1 MERMY
6 ETPIPVSIIAIDP
19 GAQSGVS
26 RFTPPAPDGDGKWSV
41 VAYSCDVWGESP
53 TAVMLSTHAEA
64 IVIESPGKGGTGRFM
79 GMAVG
84 LGQAIGIWRREWR
97 LAGGSKS
104 RELDAVQVSWR
115 AGILGGKRETAEWK
129 EAAIE
134 HVEAIRDWEMSP
146 WHLSLGSTMDGE
158 IAESLCM
165 GWWALHSP
173 MLADALGVRYLKKIG
188 WDDRAMCLEA
198 KAMRVGRKT

>member
-1 MERMY
+1 MY
-6 ETPIPVSIIAIDP
+6 ERPIPVSILAIDP
-19 GAQSGVS
+19 GARSGWA
-26 RFTPPAPDGDGKWSV
+26 RFTWVQDAECWLVDAG
-41 VAYSCDVWGESP
+41 SCDVWGLEP
-53 TAVMLSTHAEA
+53 TNISRSEVDA
-64 IVIESPGKGGTGRFM
+64 IVIESPGKGGTGRFL

-97 LAGGSKS
+97 LAEGPKS
-104 RELDAVQVSWR
+104 RELDVVQVSWR

-134 HVEAIRDWEMSP
+134 HVQAIAGWHASP
-146 WHLSLGSTMDGE
+146 WALTLCNPMDGE

-173 MLADALGVRYLKKIG
+173 LLADLLGPRALAKLG

-198 KAMRVGRKT
+198 KASRGKRHD